1 MRIKFCDMIETYL
14 TIQRQSNGIY
24 KEKGSKFLSFAL
36 PVRHIDEIKKHLAA
50 FKKEYYDA
58 RHICYAYMLGA
69 EREEYRAN
77 DDGEPS
83 GTAGKPILGQINFR
97 GLTNVLVVV
106 VRYFGGILLG
116 TGGLITAYKEAAS
129 DALEQAEIIKL
140 TVDCIMDVF
149 FEYPVMDVVM
159 NAIKQHQAQ
168 IKIQDFNEG
177 CFIRLIVP
185 IANKTVLFDKLEK
198 VASQVIIS

>member
-1 MRIKFCDMIETYL
+1 MIETYL

-36 PVRHIDEIKKHLAA
+36 PVRHIDEIKQHLAA

-58 RHICYAYMLGA
+58 RHVCYAYMLGA

-83 GTAGKPILGQINFR
+83 GTAGKPILGQINSR
-97 GLTNVLVVV
+97 GLTNVLVIV
-106 VRYFGGILLG
+106 VRYFGGILLC

-129 DALEQAEIIKL
+129 DALEQAEIIEL
-140 TVDCIMDVF
+140 TVDCTMDIF
-149 FEYPVMDVVM
+149 FEYPVMDLVM
-159 NAIKQHQAQ
+159 NAIKQYQAQ
-168 IKIQDFNEG
+168 IKIQDFHES
-177 CFIRLIVP
+177 CFIRFIVP
-185 IANKTVLFDKLEK
+185 VANKTVLFDKLEK
-198 VASQVIIS
+198 VVSRVVIS